1 MFIQNKSF
9 SSNIEV
15 IVLLIVVIFLSC
27 EITKEYPAYSSSISS
42 GHANPNKTISLPSA
56 DFNFAAVG
64 DWGCGSNAKNTI
76 NNIIDKKPELVLALG
91 DYSYRTSADCWL
103 KIVEPIDEKIKIA
116 IGNHENITLP
126 LLRQYM
132 SHFNLTNQ
140 YYSFNYQNVHFIVI
154 STELP
159 YGVYSNQY
167 NFVKDDLSTAS
178 SNSNIDWIVVYFHR
192 LMVTSPSRFPP
203 EPLLPDIYQP
213 LFEQYGVDLVL
224 QGHNHNYERTY
235 PIKFNSINASNP
247 IQTSTN
253 TTSYTDPDGQI
264 FATVGTGGRRFH
276 NFTDIADYSVKQ
288 YLGFGILNVEITN
301 NGRSLTG
308 KFYANNNGTIIDQ
321 FNIAKLDY

>member
-1 MFIQNKSF
+1 MFIQNKFCASDF
-9 SSNIEV
+9 YV
-15 IVLLIVVIFLSC
+15 IVILIVIILLTF
-27 EITKEYPAYSSSISS
+27 EITKEDYPAYAGNISS
-42 GHANPNKTISLPSA
+42 RSANPNNSVSLPPA

-76 NNIIDKKPELVLALG
+76 NNIIDKKPELVIALG
-91 DYSYRTSADCWL
+91 DYSYETSADCWL
-103 KIVEPIDEKIKIA
+103 NIVDPIDEKMKIA

-126 LLRQYM
+126 ILRQYM

-167 NFVKDDLSTAS
+167 NFVKNDLSKAAS
-178 SNSNIDWIVVYFHR
+178 NANIDWIVVYFHK

-203 EPLLPDIYQP
+203 EPLLLDTYQP
-213 LFEQYGVDLVL
+213 LFEKYGVDLIL

-235 PIKFNSINASNP
+235 PIKFNSINTSNP

-264 FATVGTGGRRFH
+264 FVTVGTGGRRIH
-276 NFTDIADYSVKQ
+276 NFTDIGDYSVKQ
-288 YLGFGILNVEITN
+288 YLGFGILNVDITN

-308 KFYANNNGTIIDQ
+308 EFYAKNGTGIDQ
-321 FNIAKLDY
+321 FNITKLDS